1 MTATPI
7 PTLFAYDGSGSTGG
21 KPAYHAA
28 AQHLLAELPV
38 KSTQILFWDSG
49 HRLIPPAELREI
61 NRRQQGYG
69 GTDSSQIAQFIVRT
83 GFHGHLV
90 LLTDGEVSAGTVA
103 TCDSLIPPGWT
114 FESVRVL
121 IVETGG
127 TANLSVSCPFTRNS
141 PHTVHL
147 QRYGALTPGPVTT
160 VTAADLD
167 TLRHLET
174 VNTIA
179 EWHAIAPSLELTVL
193 ARTMGTAG
201 DPTLRDRLLAL
212 KARIQRAEAIAKGAS
227 DTVTALH
234 MALEVGN
241 IPGAL
246 HMADTLTR
254 EYYGEDEADAHSWSS
269 QINRLV
275 SMCEGALRGTFDL
288 SNVNGAIQSDRARR
302 APAAREAPASA
313 ATEADKD
320 ASESPVAT
328 TFTCPITMEDATADV
343 VLLIADA
350 DQPLLAGLD
359 KDTVTDLT
367 NCPLN
372 IFRYPEV
379 LANLQTRLDHPLSL
393 RALKEAEAAGAPIT
407 ASPMT
412 RAAVCGALC
421 LGPHADH
428 TAATN
433 WTIAQLTAGGRR
445 MGSPDLWFAII
456 WLLVQ
461 RGTVPF
467 LTPILPQLT
476 AHLQWRFQQSRSS
489 LSLLGTPEF
498 PTTRVPLGVA
508 LWYAVASSA
517 LSPPPARETA
527 RAHLP
532 YLEALLDLQRQT
544 GYALPEGLSAHLTR
558 LRVAMS
564 MLGWC
569 KRSQRSLGTL
579 LASLVQ
585 ASVRLGDDE
594 REGVFVD
601 GPASAEQIASTRA
614 ALPALFRE
622 LTDAELIGIGRLV
635 SPGKSGAEVVLPFDW
650 TPPAPPTARVIWAYG
665 LEPVPRTPIPVCPA
679 TCRPYYRIRPD
690 RTQIWEEA
698 ATSLFRVAPNR
709 LLPVHTEFG
718 HYVVKHGVFPSKTD
732 LLRHLSARATAQGKP
747 TLPATVAEM
756 VEDILRD
763 FEPITTTLTPV
774 EVARR
779 FTASVRRA
787 DRERLEAT

>member
-1 MTATPI
+1 MTTH
-7 PTLFAYDGSGSTGG
+7 TLFAYDGSGSTGG

-28 AQHLLAELPV
+28 AQNLLAELPV

-49 HRLIPPAELREI
+49 HRIIPPAELRDI

-90 LLTDGEVSAGTVA
+90 LLTDGEVSPGTVA

-141 PHTVHL
+141 PHIVHL

-167 TLRHLET
+167 TLSRLET

-179 EWHAIAPSLELTVL
+179 EWRAVAPSLELAVL

-212 KARIQRAEAIAKGAS
+212 KARIQRAEAIVKGAS

-254 EYYGEDEADAHSWSS
+254 EYYGSEDDTDGVIGHNWSS

-302 APAAREAPASA
+302 APTTREAPAAA

-328 TFTCPITMEDATADV
+328 TFTCPITMEDAAADV

-379 LANLQTRLDHPLSL
+379 LTLLQTRLDHPLSL
-393 RALKEAEAAGAPIT
+393 RAVKEAEAAGAPIT
-407 ASPMT
+407 TSPMT

-445 MGSPDLWFAII
+445 MGNPDLWFAII

-498 PTTRVPLGVA
+498 PTTRVPLCVA

-517 LSPPPARETA
+517 LSPSPARETA

-532 YLEALLDLQRQT
+532 YLEALLELQRQT
-544 GYALPEGLSAHLTR
+544 GYALPDGLPAHLTR

-564 MLGWC
+564 ALAWC

-585 ASVRLGDDE
+585 ARA
-594 REGVFVD
+594 EGVFVD
-601 GPASAEQIASTRA
+601 GPASAEQIGVTRA

-635 SPGKSGAEVVLPFDW
+635 SPGKSGADVVLPFNW

-690 RTQIWEEA
+690 LTQIWEEA
-698 ATSLFRVAPNR
+698 ASALFHIQPGK
-709 LLPVHTEFG
+709 LLPIHAEFG
-718 HYVVKHGVFPSKTD
+718 HYVVKHGTFPSKAD

-763 FEPITTTLTPV
+763 FEPIMATLPPA

-779 FTASVRRA
+779 FTASVKRV
-787 DRERLEAT
+787 DRERMETT

>member
-1 MTATPI
+1 MTT

-28 AQHLLAELPV
+28 AQHLLAELPTDT

-49 HRLIPPAELREI
+49 HRIIPRAELREI
-61 NRRQQGYG
+61 NRRMNGFG

-90 LLTDGEVSAGTVA
+90 LLTDGEVSPGTVA
-103 TCDSLIPPGWT
+103 TCDSLIPSGWT

-167 TLRHLET
+167 TLSRLES

-179 EWHAIAPSLELTVL
+179 EWRAVAPSLELAVL
-193 ARTMGTAG
+193 ARTMGTVG

-234 MALEVGN
+234 MALEIGN

-254 EYYGEDEADAHSWSS
+254 EYYGDEADDHSWSS

-302 APAAREAPASA
+302 APAARPAEAAA

-328 TFTCPITMEDATADV
+328 TFTCPITLEDATDV

-359 KDTVTDLT
+359 KDTVTDLA
-367 NCPLN
+367 NCPLH

-379 LANLQTRLDHPLSL
+379 LTLLQTRLDHPLSL

-407 ASPMT
+407 TSPMT
-412 RAAVCGALC
+412 RATLCGALC

-445 MGSPDLWFAII
+445 MGNPDLWFAII

-467 LTPILPQLT
+467 LTPVLPQLT

-498 PTTRVPLGVA
+498 PTTRVPLAVA

-532 YLEALLDLQRQT
+532 YLEALLELQRQT
-544 GYALPEGLSAHLTR
+544 GFALPDGLATHLTR

-564 MLGWC
+564 ALGWV
-569 KRSQRSLGTL
+569 KRSESSLRGL

-585 ASVRLGDDE
+585 AQT
-594 REGVFVD
+594 EGMFVD
-601 GPASAEQIASTRA
+601 GPASAEQIVVTRA

-635 SPGKSGAEVVLPFDW
+635 SPGKSGADVVLPFNW
-650 TPPAPPTARVIWAYG
+650 TPPAPPTAKIVWAYG

-690 RTQIWEEA
+690 RMQIWEEA
-698 ATSLFRVAPNR
+698 ATALFHIQPNK
-709 LLPVHTEFG
+709 LLPIHAEFG
-718 HYVVKHGVFPSKTD
+718 HYVVKHGAFPSKTD

-763 FEPITTTLTPV
+763 FEPITATLTPA

-779 FTASVRRA
+779 FTASVKRM
-787 DRERLEAT
+787 DRERMEVI